1 MKQIQVK
8 LDYPG
13 NAMQHALLSFTN
25 EPEWSALAKEIGR
38 SFEIPSDKVAVTYI
52 NSGETFIRTQNALET
67 FYKAHYKPG
76 KPIRFV
82 VKVPDPKLPIDIL
95 SQQAQKIH
103 DKAWGKEWPHRTGQ
117 IKSTEIAKLPD
128 DCEIEVPESL
138 DYDCFIGIEE
148 LTEALYCPPMDVVI
162 ARGEYEKLRKYLEEA
177 VGKNERDVYKNRS
190 ARHQFVMQQSFYLER
205 NADFCFSIWEKP
217 HFFLYLLLYRL
228 KQKLPTAVQFN
239 GSHYFVFDEHGGKR
253 WKQWKKYS
261 SAICLVS
268 ELPELLEIAA
278 VVKETSGDV
287 SQTLCHIGKVGP
299 SIRTVLS
306 MKKLDQPTSFENDAI
321 KAANKLCE
329 KASSLG
335 VISGECQ
342 LFIPTPYLWDVFET
356 ARKALKN
363 HDSLKLFFLLS
374 SHALTR
380 SAAGWNLE
388 MRMHERMCSGGAPID
403 LIPASGH
410 GELSITPFTP
420 STNLVPGTLAGL
432 NQPKGAS
439 FYWMPSVSN
448 FPGIDAVLGD
458 TDRNIFTVQCSI
470 AKDHSAPND
479 GILKASQSIPSAIR
493 NAHSWHHVVVSDTL
507 ATAQK
512 QGSQAVSQLRKTPR
526 EQANAQVLINMNVW
540 YCTLY
545 D

>member
-1 MKQIQVK
+1 MDIPPYK
-8 LDYPG
+8 L
-13 NAMQHALLSFTN
+13 QC
-25 EPEWSALAKEIGR
+25 R
-38 SFEIPSDKVAVTYI
+38 
-52 NSGETFIRTQNALET
+52 
-67 FYKAHYKPG
+67 
-76 KPIRFV
+76 
-82 VKVPDPKLPIDIL
+82 
-95 SQQAQKIH
+95 
-103 DKAWGKEWPHRTGQ
+103 
-117 IKSTEIAKLPD
+117 
-128 DCEIEVPESL
+128 
-138 DYDCFIGIEE
+138 
-148 LTEALYCPPMDVVI
+148 
-162 ARGEYEKLRKYLEEA
+162 
-177 VGKNERDVYKNRS
+177 
-190 ARHQFVMQQSFYLER
+190 
-205 NADFCFSIWEKP
+205 
-217 HFFLYLLLYRL
+217 
-228 KQKLPTAVQFN
+228 
-239 GSHYFVFDEHGGKR
+239 
-253 WKQWKKYS
+253 
-261 SAICLVS
+261 
-268 ELPELLEIAA
+268 
-278 VVKETSGDV
+278 KETSGNV
-287 SQTLCHIGKVGP
+287 SQTLCHVGKVGP

-329 KASSLG
+329 KASSLVITRGADTSPQAPTSDGSTILFLRPYRPEG

-342 LFIPTPYLWDVFET
+342 LFIPTPYLWDIFET

-403 LIPASGH
+403 LIPASGR
-410 GELSITPFTP
+410 GELSITP

-458 TDRNIFTVQCSI
+458 TDGNIFTVQCSI

-479 GILKASQSIPSAIR
+479 GILKATQSIPSAIR
-493 NAHSWHHVVVSDTL
+493 NARSWHHVVVSDTL

-512 QGSQAVSQLRKTPR
+512 QGSQAVRQLRKTPR

-540 YCTLY
+540 YCTFG
-545 D
+545 